1 MSAKEI
7 QKLIERLNIVVAD
20 QNQHTRKLTR
30 MMLMH
35 IGAKS
40 IYEAA
45 DGVTAL
51 DTIRTAN
58 PDVAILDW
66 EMPLMSGQDLIR
78 IIRSPGVFPKPD
90 LPIILLTAGA
100 DRLRVNEAIRLGVHE
115 FLCKPTSP
123 GALRNRL
130 VSILVKPR
138 PMVQIGEYYVPK
150 LRRPAIQ
157 YGLDVILGRVIKR
170 THFARRYEPGMA
182 VSSSTD
188 LGSCFED
195 WLRCLAAQSTQ
206 SIHTVRFHA

>member
-7 QKLIERLNIVVAD
+7 QKLIDRLNIVVAD
-20 QNQHTRKLTR
+20 QNQYTRKLTR
-30 MMLMH
+30 MMLMN

-78 IIRSPGVFPKPD
+78 VIRSPGVFPRPD

-100 DRLRVNEAIRLGVHE
+100 DRVRVNEAIRLGVHE

-138 PMVQIGEYYVPK
+138 PMVQIGKHYVPK
-150 LRRPAIQ
+150 LRRPAVQ
-157 YGLDVILGRVIKR
+157 YGMDV
-170 THFARRYEPGMA
+170 APAE
-182 VSSSTD
+182 
-188 LGSCFED
+188 
-195 WLRCLAAQSTQ
+195 
-206 SIHTVRFHA
+206 

>member
-20 QNQHTRKLTR
+20 QNQYTRRLTR
-30 MMLMH
+30 MMLMT

-51 DTIRTAN
+51 DVFRTAN

-66 EMPLMSGQDLIR
+66 EMPLVSGQDLIR
-78 IIRSPGVFPKPD
+78 IVRSPGVFPKPD

-100 DRLRVNEAIRLGVHE
+100 DRSRVNEAIRLGVHE

-123 GALRNRL
+123 GALRDRL

-138 PMVQIGEYYVPK
+138 PMVQIGKWYVPK
-150 LRRPAIQ
+150 LRRSDIQ
-157 YGLDVILGRVIKR
+157 CGL
-170 THFARRYEPGMA
+170 M
-182 VSSSTD
+182 
-188 LGSCFED
+188 
-195 WLRCLAAQSTQ
+195 
-206 SIHTVRFHA
+206 HADE

>member
-20 QNQHTRKLTR
+20 QNQYTRRLTR
-30 MMLMH
+30 MMLMT

-51 DTIRTAN
+51 DVFRTAN

-66 EMPLMSGQDLIR
+66 EMPLVSGQDLIR
-78 IIRSPGVFPKPD
+78 IVRSPGVFPKPD

-100 DRLRVNEAIRLGVHE
+100 DRSRVNEAIRLGVHE

-123 GALRNRL
+123 GALRDRL

-138 PMVQIGEYYVPK
+138 PMVQIGKCYVPK
-150 LRRPAIQ
+150 LRRSDIQ
-157 YGLDVILGRVIKR
+157 CGL
-170 THFARRYEPGMA
+170 M
-182 VSSSTD
+182 
-188 LGSCFED
+188 
-195 WLRCLAAQSTQ
+195 
-206 SIHTVRFHA
+206 HADE

>member
-20 QNQHTRKLTR
+20 QNQYTRKLTR
-30 MMLMH
+30 MMLMN

-66 EMPLMSGQDLIR
+66 EMPLMSGKDLIR
-78 IIRSPGVFPKPD
+78 IIRSPGVSPKPD

-138 PMVQIGEYYVPK
+138 PMVQIGEHYVPK
-150 LRRPAIQ
+150 QRRPAVQ
-157 YGLDVILGRVIKR
+157 YGLDVVPAG
-170 THFARRYEPGMA
+170 
-182 VSSSTD
+182 
-188 LGSCFED
+188 
-195 WLRCLAAQSTQ
+195 
-206 SIHTVRFHA
+206 

>member
-20 QNQHTRKLTR
+20 QNQYTRRLTR
-30 MMLMH
+30 MMLMT

-40 IYEAA
+40 IYEAT

-51 DTIRTAN
+51 DVFRTAN

-66 EMPLMSGQDLIR
+66 EMPLVSGQDLIR
-78 IIRSPGVFPKPD
+78 IVRSPGVFPKPD

-100 DRLRVNEAIRLGVHE
+100 DRSRVNEAIRLGVHE

-123 GALRNRL
+123 GALRDRL

-138 PMVQIGEYYVPK
+138 PMVQIGKCYVPK
-150 LRRPAIQ
+150 LRRSDIQ
-157 YGLDVILGRVIKR
+157 CGL
-170 THFARRYEPGMA
+170 M
-182 VSSSTD
+182 
-188 LGSCFED
+188 
-195 WLRCLAAQSTQ
+195 
-206 SIHTVRFHA
+206 HADE